1 MRISDWSSDVCSS
14 DLGPGRD
21 VVGTDVPVAGQSHRA
36 WRASEVEVFDP
47 DAADV
52 VADGL
57 DQVCQTR
64 SVRRDPQAL
73 GQRAGHFATDSRR
86 SVRAVEPLLDEAEPV
101 FVSTLAAGV
110 ARLARQSHRGAETRG

>member
-64 SVRRDPQAL
+64 SVRREDRKSVVE
-73 GQRAGHFATDSRR
+73 GKSV
-86 SVRAVEPLLDEAEPV
+86 SVRGDVGGRRIV
-101 FVSTLAAGV
+101 KKKNVTV
-110 ARLARQSHRGAETRG
+110 